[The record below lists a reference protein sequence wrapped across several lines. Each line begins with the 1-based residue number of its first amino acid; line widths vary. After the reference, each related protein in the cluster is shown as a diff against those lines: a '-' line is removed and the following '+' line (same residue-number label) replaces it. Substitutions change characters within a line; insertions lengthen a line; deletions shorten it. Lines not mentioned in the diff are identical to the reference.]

1 MKPGNETS
9 EYKVTL
15 IMGVVSAVLT
25 LLVGFD
31 VISVEDRQRAET
43 MLVTLLPLL
52 LPTVAYILG
61 RVLLKLKG

>member
-1 MKPGNETS
+1 
-9 EYKVTL
+9 V
-15 IMGVVSAVLT
+15 GVVSAVLT